1 MWTTVGAT
9 LAKISVMRRSNVPVL
24 ILVLLTTAGGYWLG
38 ARRAASREVAALA
51 APAAQQAPTPAQ
63 NGNRGAIP
71 PTPQPRLQDQE
82 KATIALFQHAS
93 PAAVFITSLAVEES
107 PFSLNETAIPRGS
120 GSGFVWDREGHIVT
134 NFHVI
139 SGADAAKV
147 TLADQ
152 STWNAKL
159 VGAAPEK
166 DLAVLKIDAPAGKL
180 TPLPLGSSETLR
192 VGQSVFAIGNP
203 FGLDQSLTT
212 GVVSALGR
220 EIQSETGAPLREVIQ
235 TDAAINPGNSG
246 GPLLDSSGRLIGVNT
261 AIYSPSGGSSGVG
274 FAIPEHDVA
283 WVVPDLIRYGRVQR
297 PSVGFEVYQGLAQR
311 LGIDGGVISRVT
323 PGSGADRAGLQGLR
337 RTGFGRVELGDVVLT
352 VDGQT
357 VSSSDALLVAV
368 EGKKAGDTVK
378 VEVLR
383 GNRRVEIP
391 VRLGAPS
398 SGGRGAGTD

>member
-1 MWTTVGAT
+1 MP
-9 LAKISVMRRSNVPVL
+9 RSNVPVL
-24 ILVLLTTAGGYWLG
+24 FLALLTAAGGYWAG
-38 ARRAASREVAALA
+38 VSRSAPREVTSTSSTT
-51 APAAQQAPTPAQ
+51 AQQAPAPAQ
-63 NGNRGAIP
+63 NGSRGAIP
-71 PTPQPRLQDQE
+71 PQPQPQLQDQE
-82 KATIALFQHAS
+82 KATVALFQHAS
-93 PAAVFITSLAVEES
+93 PAAVFITSLAVQES
-107 PFSLNETAIPRGS
+107 PFSLNERAIPRGS

-134 NFHVI
+134 NFHVV

-180 TPLPLGSSETLR
+180 TPLPLGSSETLK

-220 EIQSETGAPLREVIQ
+220 EIQSESGAPIREVIQ

-297 PSVGFEVYQGLAQR
+297 PSLGVEVYQGLAQR
-311 LGIDGGVISRVT
+311 LGVDGAVISRVT

-337 RTGFGRVELGDVVLT
+337 RAGFGRVELGDVVLT
-352 VDGQT
+352 VDGQPVT
-357 VSSSDALLVAV
+357 SSDGLLVAI
-368 EGKKAGDTVK
+368 EGKKAGDTVR

-383 GNRRVEIP
+383 GDRRVTVP
-391 VRLGAPS
+391 VRLGAPADS
-398 SGGRGAGTD
+398 